1 MAKYGLGLCAVYV
14 VLKTC
19 ARYWL
24 FRPIPARPVALRNN
38 EVLRFLDLGAMVALI
53 GAFFLLA
60 NQVPMMKAG
69 AVVVVLV
76 VYDLVF
82 RRCCLELEVRRMLAK
97 SKKWTHRDAVRHV
110 RRRALS
116 PMFH

>member
-1 MAKYGLGLCAVYV
+1 VAKFGLGLCVVYV

-19 ARYWL
+19 VRYWL
-24 FRPIPARPVALRNN
+24 FRAIPERPAAVRNN

-60 NQVPMMKAG
+60 NEVPVVRAG
-69 AVVVVLV
+69 AVVVVLLL
-76 VYDLVF
+76 YDLVV
-82 RRCCLELEVRRMLAK
+82 RRVCLELEVRRMLAR
-97 SKKWTHRDAVRHV
+97 SKDWSHSEAVRHV

>member
-1 MAKYGLGLCAVYV
+1 MVKYGLGLCVVYV

-19 ARYWL
+19 ARFWL
-24 FRPIPARPVALRNN
+24 FRSIPARPVVLRNN
-38 EVLRFLDLGAMVALI
+38 EVLRFFDLGAMVALI

-60 NQVPMMKAG
+60 NAVPVVN
-69 AVVVVLV
+69 AVGVVIALLLYDVLV
-76 VYDLVF
+76 
-82 RRCCLELEVRRMLAK
+82 RRVCLELEVRRMMAR
-97 SKKWTHRDAVRHV
+97 SKDWSHSDAVRHV

>member
-1 MAKYGLGLCAVYV
+1 VAKFGLGLCAVYV

-24 FRPIPARPVALRNN
+24 FRAIPARPVVLRNN

-60 NQVPMMKAG
+60 NEVPLVNAAG
-69 AVVVVLV
+69 VVIALLL
-76 VYDLVF
+76 YDLLV
-82 RRCCLELEVRRMLAK
+82 RRICLELEVRRMLAR
-97 SKKWTHRDAVRHV
+97 SEKWSRQDAVRHV
-110 RRRALS
+110 RKRALS

>member
-1 MAKYGLGLCAVYV
+1 VAKYGLGLCAVYV

-19 ARYWL
+19 TRYWL
-24 FRPIPARPVALRNN
+24 FRAIPARPVVLRNN
-38 EVLRFLDLGAMVALI
+38 EVLRFLDLGAIVALI

-60 NQVPMMKAG
+60 NEVPLMKAVG
-69 AVVVVLV
+69 VVLALLL
-76 VYDLVF
+76 YDLLI
-82 RRCCLELEVRRMLAK
+82 RRVCLEIEVRRMLAR
-97 SKKWTHRDAVRHV
+97 SKKWSHRDAVRHV

>member
-1 MAKYGLGLCAVYV
+1 MARYGYGLCVVYV

-24 FRPIPARPVALRNN
+24 FRAIPERPVVLRNN
-38 EVLRFLDLGAMVALI
+38 EVLRFFDLAAMVALI

-60 NQVPMMKAG
+60 NEVPVVN
-69 AVVVVLV
+69 AVVVVV
-76 VYDLVF
+76 VLLLYDLLV
-82 RRCCLELEVRRMLAK
+82 RRVCLGVEVRRLMAR
-97 SKKWTHRDAVRHV
+97 SKDWSHEDAVRHV